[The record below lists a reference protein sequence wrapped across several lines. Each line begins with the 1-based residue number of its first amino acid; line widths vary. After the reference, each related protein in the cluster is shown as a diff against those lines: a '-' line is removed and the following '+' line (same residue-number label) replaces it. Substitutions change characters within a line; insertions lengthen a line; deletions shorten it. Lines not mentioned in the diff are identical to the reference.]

1 MTQSLMTR
9 LHRTAVVA
17 FASALALT
25 GAAFAQGPRDVTN
38 ERHDRTYSAELGKL
52 STVLGGAHYIRRL
65 CSNRKDMRW
74 YNQMRRFMDLE
85 GAPGTEQRSAMVR
98 GFNAGYRDQEVRF
111 PACSP
116 EAQAYEATL
125 QKEGGRLANA
135 LAARYRD

>member
-1 MTQSLMTR
+1 MKML
-9 LHRTAVVA
+9 RT
-17 FASALALT
+17 STALVLAGALVLAD
-25 GAAFAQGPRDVTN
+25 AAFAQTAPRDVTS
-38 ERHDRTYSAELGKL
+38 ERPDRTYSAELGKL

-65 CSNRKDMRW
+65 CSNRRDMRW

-85 GAPGTEQRSAMVR
+85 GAPGTEQRSAMVK

-111 PACSP
+111 PSCSR
-116 EAQAYEATL
+116 EAEAYEATL